1 MDAARPDRERREDGL
16 DDARPGA
23 TPSAGVGREA
33 MAAIR
38 RPGTS
43 TLARQAALEYLQT
56 TAGNHAVGML
66 LREPDFQLPTPW
78 LLGGER
84 PTPRLGGDLRLDLNR
99 MASAEAEIAARL
111 SADSLLAQIGRV
123 RLGVP
128 PPAVG
133 EPGSPD
139 VITGADPRA
148 GAPAPAPATAPTPQ
162 GSAAPV
168 PPVPP
173 FTQTRAGTVGDLID
187 AITVHPSIAPGL
199 ARVKDDALRAFR
211 AAPPGERAFAIVSVL
226 TFSGLAVGGALATP
240 GGRDMLG
247 RLSGN
252 VLPVPG
258 VDWLHL
264 EFNSEGDNHVLGVHV
279 DVGGLLPPSWGFGS
293 AGPGQGPAPMTPSA
307 TGRAP
312 SRS

>member
-1 MDAARPDRERREDGL
+1 MATARPDRARREDAR
-16 DDARPGA
+16 DDARSGA
-23 TPSAGVGREA
+23 EPSAGVGPEA
-33 MAAIR
+33 LAPIR

-43 TLARQAALEYLQT
+43 TPARRAAVEYLQT

-66 LREPDFQLPTPW
+66 LRQPDFQLPPPW

-84 PTPRLGGDLRLDLNR
+84 PRPRLGDDLRLNLDL
-99 MASAEAEIAARL
+99 MANAEAEIAARL

-133 EPGSPD
+133 EPGGPD

-148 GAPAPAPATAPTPQ
+148 GAPAPPAATAPTPP

-168 PPVPP
+168 PAVPP
-173 FTQTRAGTVGDLID
+173 FTRTRPGSAGDLID
-187 AITVHPSIAPGL
+187 AVTVHPSIAPGL
-199 ARVKDDALRAFR
+199 ARVKDEALRAFR
-211 AAPPGERAFAIVSVL
+211 TAPPGERAFAIVSVL
-226 TFSGLAVGGALATP
+226 TFSGVAVGGALATP

-247 RLSGN
+247 RLSATL
-252 VLPVPG
+252 LPVPG

-264 EFNSEGDNHVLGVHV
+264 EFNSKGDNHILGVHV
-279 DVGGLLPPSWGFGS
+279 DVGGMLPPSWGFGP
-293 AGPGQGPAPMTPSA
+293 AGPGQGPAPVTPSA
-307 TGRAP
+307 TGP
-312 SRS
+312 GPF